1 MRLELD
7 QVALGDGP
15 GAPLPAVSVV
25 ADRRAPGFVAVET
38 EGAPTL
44 ASLVAGG
51 RMAPDRGRVTLDGSE
66 DADAVRAS
74 FALVDTPT
82 VAEPFSTLTV
92 AQVTREELAL
102 AGHRADRASVA
113 EFLDVVGLTE
123 HRRTRLA
130 SLPTELRVRLLC
142 ELALLRPGVEGLV
155 LTSPERH
162 GGDVAAWLGVV
173 HDLARRG
180 VVVLTVTGVAALA
193 TVRALPAPDLGE
205 DEDDDAEAAPGED
218 EDTETAPG
226 ADSDTHFDA
235 RPDDDP
241 AARPDDDTA
250 APTPGSPRS

>member
-51 RMAPDRGRVTLDGSE
+51 RMAPDHGRVTLDGRD

-82 VAEPFSTLTV
+82 VAEPFGSLTV
-92 AQVTREELAL
+92 AQVAREELAL
-102 AGHRADRASVA
+102 AGHRAGRASVA
-113 EFLDVVGLTE
+113 EFLDVVGLAE
-123 HRRTRLA
+123 HRRTRLV

-180 VVVLTVTGVAALA
+180 VVVLTVTGFAALA

-205 DEDDDAEAAPGED
+205 DDESGLDTDDEANTDP
-218 EDTETAPG
+218 DT
-226 ADSDTHFDA
+226 DTDT
-235 RPDDDP
+235 DLDT
-241 AARPDDDTA
+241 AARPDDDAA

>member
-51 RMAPDRGRVTLDGSE
+51 RMAPDQGRVTLDGRD

-82 VAEPFSTLTV
+82 VAEPFGTLTV
-92 AQVTREELAL
+92 SQVTREELAL
-102 AGHRADRASVA
+102 AGHRAGRASA
-113 EFLDVVGLTE
+113 REFLEVVGLTE
-123 HRRTRLA
+123 HHGTRLA

-142 ELALLRPGVEGLV
+142 ELALLRPGIEGLV

-180 VVVLTVTGVAALA
+180 VVVLTVTGFAALA
-193 TVRALPAPDLGE
+193 AVRALPVPDLGE
-205 DEDDDAEAAPGED
+205 DEPEPDAADTDADADTTDTDTLTTDTLVTDDSAV
-218 EDTETAPG
+218 
-226 ADSDTHFDA
+226 
-235 RPDDDP
+235 
-241 AARPDDDTA
+241 
-250 APTPGSPRS
+250 APTPGSPRP